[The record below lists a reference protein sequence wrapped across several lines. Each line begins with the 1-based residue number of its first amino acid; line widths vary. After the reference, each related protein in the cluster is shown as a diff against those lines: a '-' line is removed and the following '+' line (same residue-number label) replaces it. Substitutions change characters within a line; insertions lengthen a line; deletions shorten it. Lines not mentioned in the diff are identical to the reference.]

1 MKTRLQEIRK
11 AAGYKSARAFAEQ
24 NGLNVRTYTH
34 YEQGTRMMDAE
45 VLWMLADIF
54 GCTMEEIIGRVPPA
68 ANAASQA
75 PERISRACDSLN
87 DEGVARLIQDAE
99 ILVNSGMFDKE

>member
-1 MKTRLQEIRK
+1 MKTKLKEIRK
-11 AAGYKSARAFAEQ
+11 AAGYKSARVFAEQ

-54 GCTMEEIIGRVPPA
+54 GCTMDEIIGRVPPT
-68 ANAASQA
+68 SEPRMQA
-75 PERISRACDSLN
+75 PDRIAKACDSLN